1 MRRTRT
7 NTEAN
12 ETDAAVSA
20 ELAAAERSIR
30 RALAVLDGR
39 RRAASG
45 DFDARR
51 AVARVRRD
59 LERCVEALRSVRL
72 VGTVGG
78 GTPEAPPVARRTP
91 VPTEVAE

>member
-1 MRRTRT
+1 MRRNRS
-7 NTEAN
+7 NN
-12 ETDAAVSA
+12 PDDAAVAA
-20 ELAAAERSIR
+20 ELAAAERSVR
-30 RALAVLDGR
+30 RAIAVIDGR

-45 DFDARR
+45 DFDTRR

-59 LERCVEALRSVRL
+59 LERCVEALRSVRP

-78 GTPEAPPVARRTP
+78 GTSEAPSVARRTP

>member
-1 MRRTRT
+1 MRRNRT
-7 NTEAN
+7 TDTN
-12 ETDAAVSA
+12 ETDAAVAA
-20 ELAAAERSIR
+20 ELAAAERSVR
-30 RALAVLDGR
+30 RALAVIDGR

-51 AVARVRRD
+51 SVARVRRD
-59 LERCVEALRSVRL
+59 LERCVEAIRSVRP

-78 GTPEAPPVARRTP
+78 DTQEAPPVARRTP